1 MGNRISADKR
11 LLMLLILGIM
21 LCGICM
27 GRSDMTVNAKEKTFI
42 IDAEM
47 LPGNQSVYEI
57 QLQVENKWDDWE
69 GTVRQRLNENSY
81 SGLNDCAYD
90 TELSLPQGSTKQFVV
105 RVPKDSI
112 ERTDGVVQVSLIARD
127 EQEVAKKE
135 FKRLLQMEEELHF
148 LGFDDVKK
156 KMVKRE
162 AVS

>member
-57 QLQVENKWDDWE
+57 QLQVENKGDDWE
-69 GTVRQRLNENSY
+69 GTVRLRLNENSY

-127 EQEVAKKE
+127 EQKWQRRNLNG
-135 FKRLLQMEEELHF
+135 FCRWKRMPLSWE
-148 LGFDDVKK
+148 
-156 KMVKRE
+156 
-162 AVS
+162 S

>member
-57 QLQVENKWDDWE
+57 QLQVENKGDDWE
-69 GTVRQRLNENSY
+69 
-81 SGLNDCAYD
+81 
-90 TELSLPQGSTKQFVV
+90 
-105 RVPKDSI
+105 
-112 ERTDGVVQVSLIARD
+112 
-127 EQEVAKKE
+127 
-135 FKRLLQMEEELHF
+135 
-148 LGFDDVKK
+148 
-156 KMVKRE
+156 
-162 AVS
+162 